1 VTDHDLAAFLA
12 QERLP
17 DSFRLTIRRVCE
29 PLAERARG
37 LRAKLGRT
45 AIVGACGAQGSG
57 KSTIAAATAR
67 ILAAEGLRVVAVSL
81 DDFYLGR
88 QARAALARDV
98 HPLLAV
104 RGPPGTHDV
113 SLACAV
119 LDGLIQSGSVQVPAF
134 DKARDEP
141 RPRTDWRRV
150 EAPVDVVIFEGW
162 CVGARAEPDA
172 RLATPANAL
181 ERDEDPGGVWRRY
194 VNDQLAQV
202 YPALFGRLDELVLL
216 AAPDFDVVQA
226 WRTEQ
231 EHKLRARNGGGMSDD
246 EVARFIQLY
255 ERLTRWILEEM
266 PARADWTVRLG
277 VDRTPL

>member
-29 PLAERARG
+29 PFAERARG

-150 EAPVDVVIFEGW
+150 EAPVDVVIFDGW
-162 CVGARAEPDA
+162 CVGARAEPGA

-277 VDRTPL
+277 ADRTPL